1 MVKIYKKDI
10 ENTKIKDGLLRQKKE
25 GINTLEHFLDD
36 KPKPAKVIVICII
49 FRIIQQN
56 MTEMQCLILMNP
68 IWKLLLNYR
77 IMYQEVRLPQ

>member
-36 KPKPAKVIVICII
+36 RPKPAKVCII
-49 FRIIQQN
+49 MFN
-56 MTEMQCLILMNP
+56 
-68 IWKLLLNYR
+68 
-77 IMYQEVRLPQ
+77 